1 MKQKVIAQKSKN
13 IHVTEHYILEDRQG
27 TGYIYGGG
35 GGQNVDHEHEVQSP
49 LLWLGSRAL
58 EALGFRC
65 SLCLSCYI
73 LIFRGGG
80 CMPVAPPPGSA
91 TGKF

>member
-35 GGQNVDHEHEVQSP
+35 GK
-49 LLWLGSRAL
+49 
-58 EALGFRC
+58 
-65 SLCLSCYI
+65 I
-73 LIFRGGG
+73 LIMSMKCKVPYYGWGQG
-80 CMPVAPPPGSA
+80 PW
-91 TGKF
+91 KL